1 MEHAKN
7 SNEPRTPTQ
16 AQIDA
21 NRENAKKSTGPRTAA
36 GKAASS
42 RNRLLHG
49 LRANKH
55 ILLDEDPEEFLI
67 LLRDLYDRFQPSGET
82 EEMLVMRIASAH
94 WRLDRAFPMEA
105 GLYRNR
111 LREIAEED
119 AESQRTYAW
128 QKESAEVQGAPVPPA
143 PAPNDERDRLARAFD
158 ADCVAPNSL
167 ARLARY
173 EGSIERSIDRCLRQ
187 LKTYQAARTAST
199 ARAAQPLNPESP
211 GVGHAVPPAQSA
223 ETPVETP
230 AAPAA
235 TPSNSVNYH
244 SNPKNEGIA
253 QFGLALYAMLSAFLH
268 SLPEPIAAIAALLT
282 GQTGHNRSWAPRPS
296 RQPWWSAPRMPT
308 TASALLSAPL
318 PTLRSYAWPLC
329 R

>member
-42 RNRLLHG
+42 RNRLMHG
-49 LRANKH
+49 LRAQKH
-55 ILLDEDPEEFLI
+55 ILLDEDPEEFLS

-82 EEMLVMRIASAH
+82 EEMLVLRIASAH
-94 WRLDRAFPMEA
+94 WRLDRAFPLEA

-111 LREIAEED
+111 LQEVAEED
-119 AESQRTYAW
+119 AASQRSHAW
-128 QKESAEVQGAPVPPA
+128 EKECAELHGSPLPPA
-143 PAPNDERDRLARAFD
+143 PAPHDEGDPLARAFD

-187 LKTYQAARTAST
+187 LKTYQAARTASS
-199 ARAAQPLNPESP
+199 ARAAQPLDPDSS
-211 GVGHAVPPAQSA
+211 GAGHAVPPAQSS

-230 AAPAA
+230 IEPAA

-253 QFGLALYAMLSAFLH
+253 PFGLALNAMLSAFLH
-268 SLPEPIAAIAALLT
+268 SLPGLIAAIAALLT
-282 GQTGHNRSWAPRPS
+282 GQTGHNRWWAPRPS
-296 RQPWWSAPRMPT
+296 REAWCFAPRLST
-308 TASALLSAPL
+308 VALSRVRRVAFCLGEPIA
-318 PTLRSYAWPLC
+318 
-329 R
+329 